1 MAFIFFT
8 GMTGHNCKEKKK
20 RFNYNSEWEVP
31 LAIPLQGVVHM
42 VFLPTGVSECR
53 VEAET

>member
-1 MAFIFFT
+1 MAVFFT